1 MASAARDGEAAAAA
15 ADAGRDLAG
24 EPAVQVLGP
33 VAAPL
38 HRLRG
43 RYRWQLL
50 VKSRGPAELD
60 RALARLPRERGGAA
74 IGVVVDPVSLM

>member
-1 MASAARDGEAAAAA
+1 
-15 ADAGRDLAG
+15 
-24 EPAVQVLGP
+24 

-38 HRLRG
+38 YRLRG

-50 VKSRGPAELD
+50 LKYQRPADLD
-60 RALARLPRERGGAA
+60 RALARLPRDGGGAA